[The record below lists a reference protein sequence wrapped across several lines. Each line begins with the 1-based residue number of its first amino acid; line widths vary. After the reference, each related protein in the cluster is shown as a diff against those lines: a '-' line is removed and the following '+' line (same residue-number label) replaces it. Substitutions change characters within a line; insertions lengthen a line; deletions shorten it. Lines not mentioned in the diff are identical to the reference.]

1 MKSDPVYRG
10 KRGSKYW
17 GFKVLS
23 STQENFPKPQ
33 TCLVRLHTM
42 PSDGKEPLEVV
53 RNFPLG
59 GLTR

>member
-1 MKSDPVYRG
+1 MKSDPVYTG

-33 TCLVRLHTM
+33 TCLDGLHSM
-42 PSDGKEPLEVV
+42 PSDGKKPQKVV
-53 RNFPLG
+53 RNFPAV